1 MLIGSLILQVV
12 LIALNAVFAAAE
24 IAIISMN
31 DARLASL
38 ASKGDKKAVRL
49 ARLTSSPAKFLAT
62 IQVAITLS
70 GFMGSAFAADNFSE
84 PLVNF
89 LIEKCGINA
98 SSRGT
103 LSSVAVVVITLI
115 LSYFTLVFGELVP
128 KRYAMKKAE
137 SLALGISGLIS
148 FISKVFTPIVWFLS
162 VSTNGVLRLL
172 GIDPNEQEEAV
183 TEEEIRM
190 MIDSGSEK
198 GTIDKEE
205 KELILNVFEFDDR
218 SADEIATHRT
228 EIDLL
233 WAEDTDETWK
243 TTLYESRHTFFP
255 ICSDSVD
262 NIIGVLNAKD
272 YFRLADKSREN
283 VMKHAVKRAYFVPE
297 SVRADVLF
305 ANMKK
310 EHSPFAIVLD
320 EYGGMSG
327 IVTMTDILES
337 IVGEY
342 DEDED
347 DKLPDTPDIVKKED
361 GLWLVSGDAPVEDA
375 EEALGIHIGDEEYD
389 TFGGYV
395 LSLLGVVPSDGE
407 TPVCE
412 TDELII
418 KTTKVLEHRIGTT
431 EVRKKTESGETTVSR

>member
-1 MLIGSLILQVV
+1 MLIGSLILQVI
-12 LIALNAVFAAAE
+12 LIGLNAVFAAAE

-38 ASKGDKKAVRL
+38 VSKGDKKAVRL

-89 LIEKCGINA
+89 LIEKCGINESA
-98 SSRGT
+98 RST
-103 LSSVAVVVITLI
+103 LSSVSVVVITLI

-148 FISKVFTPIVWFLS
+148 FISRAFTPIVWFLS
-162 VSTNGVLRLL
+162 VSTNAVLRLL

-233 WAEDTDETWK
+233 WTEDTDEVWK
-243 TTLYESRHTFFP
+243 NLIYESRHAFFP

-262 NIIGVLNAKD
+262 NIVGVLSAKD
-272 YFRLADKSREN
+272 YFRLPDKSREN
-283 VMKHAVKRAYFVPE
+283 VMRKAVKPAYFVPE
-297 SVRADVLF
+297 TVRADVLF

-310 EHSPFAIVLD
+310 EHSRFAIVLD

-337 IVGEY
+337 IVGEF
-342 DEDED
+342 DEDD
-347 DKLPDTPDIVKKED
+347 NDKLPDVPDIVKKEED
-361 GLWLVSGDAPVEDA
+361 LWLISGEASVEDA

-395 LSLLGVVPSDGE
+395 LSLLGVVPADGE
-407 TPVCE
+407 TPECE
-412 TDELII
+412 TDKLVIRATE
-418 KTTKVLEHRIGTT
+418 VLDHRIEMT
-431 EVRKKTESGETTVSR
+431 EVRKKSEAAEEKQK

>member
-1 MLIGSLILQVV
+1 MLIGSLILQVI

-31 DARLASL
+31 DARLAAL
-38 ASKGDKKAVRL
+38 AAKGDKKAVRL

-89 LIEKCGINA
+89 LIGKCGISESA
-98 SSRGT
+98 RST
-103 LSSVAVVVITLI
+103 LSSVSVIVITLI

-148 FISKVFTPIVWFLS
+148 FISKAFTPIVWFLS
-162 VSTNGVLRLL
+162 VSTNGILRLL

-228 EIDLL
+228 DIDLL
-233 WAEDTDETWK
+233 WTEDTDEVWAK
-243 TTLYESRHTFFP
+243 TIFESRHTFFP
-255 ICSDSVD
+255 VVSDSVD
-262 NIIGVLNAKD
+262 NIVGVLNAKD
-272 YFRLADKSREN
+272 YFRLSDKSREN
-283 VMKHAVKRAYFVPE
+283 VMKKAVGSAYFVPE

-310 EHSPFAIVLD
+310 EHSPFAVVLD

-342 DEDED
+342 DEDEN
-347 DKLPDTPDIVKKED
+347 DKLPDVPDIVRAEEN
-361 GLWLVSGDAPVEDA
+361 LWRIAGDASVEDA
-375 EEALGIHIGDEEYD
+375 REALGVAIDDEEYD

-395 LSLLGVVPSDGE
+395 LSLLGVIPADGE

-418 KTTKVLEHRIGTT
+418 KATKVLEHRIEMT
-431 EVRKKTESGETTVSR
+431 EVRKKPAPEEKDK